1 MRPKMGLHTTDE
13 QESALNLTALAY
25 DRGIDSFQS
34 FDPVG
39 IATALG
45 YIRGISDLAAST
57 EGALS
62 VARITKRQAERL
74 QERLNEVLNWYFK
87 QEPNWPGRSHR

>member
-1 MRPKMGLHTTDE
+1 MAKIRMGLHTTDE

-39 IATALG
+39 IA
-45 YIRGISDLAAST
+45 I
-57 EGALS
+57 
-62 VARITKRQAERL
+62 AEDVYLKWWNRYGKVDDDGEL
-74 QERLNEVLNWYFK
+74 CVEVPVLIDVFVLRK
-87 QEPNWPGRSHR
+87 